1 MVFIRD
7 MSIIDQAHYPE
18 VNIVI
23 YNSILLV
30 MSVHFY
36 SISIFSLIRCMLS
49 YHSAWLA
56 SLSSMRL
63 G

>member
-1 MVFIRD
+1 MAFIRD

-18 VNIVI
+18 VIIVI

-30 MSVHFY
+30 MPVHFY
-36 SISIFSLIRCMLS
+36 SIYNFTLIRCMLS
-49 YHSAWLA
+49 YHSALLA
-56 SLSSMRL
+56 SLSSTRL